1 MEEITVSM
9 NGKKKQ
15 PRWMIN
21 LRERDG
27 AWVCMVVVLA
37 LGIAA
42 IGLMAFLNR
51 LPSGSRYT
59 YTTAKDIWYLEES
72 EMQIAAPAAGE
83 SN

>member
-9 NGKKKQ
+9 NRKNKR
-15 PRWMIN
+15 PRWLLS

-27 AWVCMVVVLA
+27 AWMCMMVVLA
-37 LGIAA
+37 LSIAA
-42 IGLMAFLNR
+42 IGLMALLNR

-59 YTTAKDIWYLEES
+59 YTTAKDIWYLEDS
-72 EMQIAAPAAGE
+72 EMQIAAPVADE

>member
-9 NGKKKQ
+9 NRKKKQ
-15 PRWMIN
+15 PRRTLN

-37 LGIAA
+37 LSIAA
-42 IGLMAFLNR
+42 IGLMALLNR

-59 YTTAKDIWYLEES
+59 YTTADDIWYLEDA
-72 EMQIAAPAAGE
+72 EMQIAAPEAGE